1 MNRLAWLQTSTATK
15 SSKTASKPVSKSI
28 AKKQL
33 NTSASAETSN
43 KNSIKTTTVR
53 YTYDALGRR
62 LQKQVIRDAEATPET
77 TPETTHFGWDGDRLV
92 STETASSK
100 THTVYEPGS
109 FVPLLRI
116 SQVVGAGSPKS
127 EAEATE
133 ANARGLLALASQHGK
148 PAKSVNPDD
157 TAKAPIQL
165 PGFGTAQWAA
175 LSSSFAQVAQ
185 KGYPEHMK
193 TILRQGGLD
202 PDKLTEMAKAAVAQ
216 QQAEDTA
223 KLTIQM
229 YHCNHLGTPIAL
241 INQSGLIDWAVELD
255 PWGNVLNEFNPNNI
269 DQPIRMQGQQIDR
282 ESGLFYNRH
291 RYYDPQ
297 MGRYITQDPIGLAGG
312 VNNYCYPNNPMQ
324 MVDPLGLEGET
335 GLGAMNGRVDAAQA
349 GGTGVRLGGAKV
361 QLAGAEIKAS
371 AGDGKI
377 GNASTSKVSNK
388 PAKKSADIISI
399 GKPCVEEEIG
409 FWSISRKWF
418 KQEQK
423 VTNRAETR
431 QLGGNVSGPGVS
443 ADLLCV
449 DPGKAVNYG
458 TGAIAG
464 AIANSPTGKAV
475 SGESWNARMDALEK
489 ANGL

>member
-1 MNRLAWLQTSTATK
+1 MPYCRS
-15 SSKTASKPVSKSI
+15 
-28 AKKQL
+28 
-33 NTSASAETSN
+33 
-43 KNSIKTTTVR
+43 
-53 YTYDALGRR
+53 
-62 LQKQVIRDAEATPET
+62 
-77 TPETTHFGWDGDRLV
+77 THFHRTHRKSRHFTPSIGNGWDGDRLV

-116 SQVVGAGSPKS
+116 SQAMDQNSPKT

-148 PAKSVNPDD
+148 PAKPVNPGDK
-157 TAKAPIQL
+157 AKAPIQL

-255 PWGNVLNEFNPNNI
+255 PWGNVLNEFNPNEI

-297 MGRYITQDPIGLAGG
+297 MGRYITQDPIGLEGG
-312 VNNYCYPNNPMQ
+312 NNLYGYVGNPNQ
-324 MVDPLGLEGET
+324 WIDPLGLDPTAPPSRGPD
-335 GLGAMNGRVDAAQA
+335 LGKQKGWFDKAKDLFDWKENVEKGR
-349 GGTGVRLGGAKV
+349 
-361 QLAGAEIKAS
+361 EIKIKQDALMCQAEKDMEKRVNEEQITPEAAKQALAFKKFSIYADGPIS
-371 AGDGKI
+371 AGVEATQDGVI
-377 GNASTSKVSNK
+377 ANAAKTYGYATA
-388 PAKKSADIISI
+388 PAKSC
-399 GKPCVEEEIG
+399 P
-409 FWSISRKWF
+409 
-418 KQEQK
+418 
-423 VTNRAETR
+423 
-431 QLGGNVSGPGVS
+431 
-443 ADLLCV
+443 
-449 DPGKAVNYG
+449 
-458 TGAIAG
+458 
-464 AIANSPTGKAV
+464 
-475 SGESWNARMDALEK
+475 
-489 ANGL
+489 

>member
-1 MNRLAWLQTSTATK
+1 
-15 SSKTASKPVSKSI
+15 
-28 AKKQL
+28 
-33 NTSASAETSN
+33 
-43 KNSIKTTTVR
+43 
-53 YTYDALGRR
+53 
-62 LQKQVIRDAEATPET
+62 
-77 TPETTHFGWDGDRLV
+77 
-92 STETASSK
+92 
-100 THTVYEPGS
+100 VYEPGS

-116 SQVVGAGSPKS
+116 SQAMDQNSPKT

-148 PAKSVNPDD
+148 PAKPVNPDD

-255 PWGNVLNEFNPNNI
+255 PWGNVLNEFNPNEI

-312 VNNYCYPNNPMQ
+312 NNLYGYVEGEPTIYI
-324 MVDPLGLEGET
+324 DPLGQDRWGTETMRVYTDRAANKTSVFDPSKGKVLEFET
-335 GLGAMNGRVDAAQA
+335 RTASVGKPGADGPYSGKFTYCQSVPEGSDGTAGGGFGPLKWRTTDPRGRWVHG
-349 GGTGVRLGGAKV
+349 GGTGLDDPYNAPRQGWKPTLGCTRAQNEDVKE
-361 QLAGAEIKAS
+361 LCDITTEY
-371 AGDGKI
+371 
-377 GNASTSKVSNK
+377 
-388 PAKKSADIISI
+388 KK
-399 GKPCVEEEIG
+399 
-409 FWSISRKWF
+409 
-418 KQEQK
+418 Q
-423 VTNRAETR
+423 N
-431 QLGGNVSGPGVS
+431 
-443 ADLLCV
+443 
-449 DPGKAVNYG
+449 PGKDIPYER
-458 TGAIAG
+458 
-464 AIANSPTGKAV
+464 K
-475 SGESWNARMDALEK
+475 
-489 ANGL
+489 